1 MAVESFQASS
11 LRTKIMG
18 GQGFPGPGSAAAL
31 NRLPQPLHREFDIL
45 RLQVA
50 PALDLGLV
58 AVFREVLEI
67 FCSELLGGRSLPG
80 EFFADERVSGH
91 GSHQSANPCR
101 LPALRIVSAAAGTS
115 PARDRMGRSRLM
127 RRCRDCDK
135 QKTAPLPAPFLV
147 HLRVE
152 PAHFDWRW
160 RERPALALLAWEAV
174 ARDPPAR
181 LRRI

>member
-31 NRLPQPLHREFDIL
+31 NRLPQPLHGEFDIL

-80 EFFADERVSGH
+80 EFLADERVLGH
-91 GSHQSANPCR
+91 GSHQSA
-101 LPALRIVSAAAGTS
+101 V
-115 PARDRMGRSRLM
+115 
-127 RRCRDCDK
+127 
-135 QKTAPLPAPFLV
+135 
-147 HLRVE
+147 
-152 PAHFDWRW
+152 
-160 RERPALALLAWEAV
+160 
-174 ARDPPAR
+174 
-181 LRRI
+181 